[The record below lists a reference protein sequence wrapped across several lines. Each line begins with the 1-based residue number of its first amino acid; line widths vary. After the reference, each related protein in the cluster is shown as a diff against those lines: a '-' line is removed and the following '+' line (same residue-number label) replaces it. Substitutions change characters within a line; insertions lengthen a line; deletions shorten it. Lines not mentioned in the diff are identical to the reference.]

1 MVFAGIIA
9 FIVVFAIMTVMY
21 RLPGVLAC
29 VGLLGQVAATL
40 AFVSGYFPV
49 FNSFTLTLP
58 GIAGIILAI
67 GMGVDANVI
76 TAERIKEE
84 LRNGKSLP
92 GALKVRL
99 CPGPDPVHRR
109 QCDHRPL

>member
-49 FNSFTLTLP
+49 FNSFTPDFARHRGHHP
-58 GIAGIILAI
+58 G
-67 GMGVDANVI
+67 
-76 TAERIKEE
+76 
-84 LRNGKSLP
+84 
-92 GALKVRL
+92 
-99 CPGPDPVHRR
+99 HRHGR
-109 QCDHRPL
+109 